1 MVNTAS
7 TESMAATRD
16 IQLMNRV
23 DFHTHVL
30 PGIDDGSQSESQSYR
45 ILKMEKNNGVA
56 IVLATPHFY
65 PDGPTPTESVKT
77 RTEAYEKLMAYAKAD
92 GGELPSIKQ
101 GAEVLLCTE
110 TADLEDLRALA
121 IEGTDYILI
130 EMPYSNW
137 QPWVY
142 EAIERIQVKHGLIP
156 IIAHVERYVPM
167 HTDTDQ
173 IYKLLT
179 MPNVLG
185 QMNTRSIMNKATRR
199 LCHKMLECGMVHVIG
214 SDAHRGQHLLEV
226 KAAYEQIIQKHGI
239 ELVRTLDQQA
249 QAIIQNEKISREM
262 PVPFK
267 RILGR
272 FYQ

>member
-1 MVNTAS
+1 MEN
-7 TESMAATRD
+7 TESMVATRSM
-16 IQLMNRV
+16 QLMNRV
-23 DFHTHVL
+23 DFHTHIL

-45 ILKMEKNNGVA
+45 MLKMEKSNGVA
-56 IVLATPHFY
+56 IVVATPHFY
-65 PDGPTPTESVKT
+65 PDGPTPTEFVRIRS
-77 RTEAYEKLMAYAKAD
+77 ASYEKLMAYAKTSEE
-92 GGELPSIKQ
+92 ELPLIKQ

-130 EMPYSNW
+130 EMPYDNW
-137 QPWVY
+137 QAWVY
-142 EAIERIQVKHGLIP
+142 EAIERIQVKHQLIP

-173 IYKLLT
+173 IYNLLA

-214 SDAHRGQHLLEV
+214 SDAHRGQHLVEV
-226 KAAYEQIIQKHGI
+226 KAAYEDIEKKHGI
-239 ELVRTLDQQA
+239 ELVQTLDQQA
-249 QAIIQNEKISREM
+249 RAIIQNERISREM